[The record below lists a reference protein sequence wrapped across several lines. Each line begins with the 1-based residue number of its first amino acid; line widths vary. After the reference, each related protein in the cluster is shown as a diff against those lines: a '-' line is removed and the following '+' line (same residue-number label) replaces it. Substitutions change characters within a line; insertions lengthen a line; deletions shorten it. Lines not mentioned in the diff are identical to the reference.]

1 MNLRELAIPPAPG
14 VAPLGEGVGMA
25 LDCLLGSDRM
35 IPGGGHLRSATNP
48 GNPGRKPKAL
58 RRALL
63 GPSQSRAWI
72 LAWAL
77 LEA

>member
-14 VAPLGEGVGMA
+14 VPPPGEGGGTA
-25 LDCLLGSDRM
+25 RECLLGSDRR
-35 IPGGGHLRSATNP
+35 IPGGGHSRPATNP
-48 GNPGRKPKAL
+48 TKTGRKPKS
-58 RRALL
+58 RRRPLP
-63 GPSQSRAWI
+63 GPSPSRAWI